1 MEHDPEASPSPVA
14 EEDPP
19 PSRRGPRRSLRTP
32 IVIAVVL
39 ANLVTFLVLLTATE
53 YAARKNRQVISANY
67 ADWLQ
72 DYTDW
77 LADQLDEI
85 VDRSGRIRV
94 AKALNWR
101 GWRRFDDVLVAQA
114 PEPVP
119 LASSNGPPQ
128 LTVPGVLLNPLG
140 RANRKSGFDEQ
151 YALRMIHNA
160 ILTGEPVSNGFG
172 TAAPIGLPGETP
184 WGGVWFRP
192 REIQIN
198 KFPRQQLI
206 LLFVAGM
213 ALFTGLILLLLQRK
227 VLDPVQHLAGVMRKL
242 ESADLT
248 ARAEISPRRN
258 DEIAELGLGFND
270 MARRLEGYNRDLQ
283 AAVNKATA
291 RVKSAE
297 AAAMT
302 QRRLAATGELAA
314 GVAHELNNP
323 LGGLTNAVEALGKE
337 NITPERR
344 AEYLSLVSS
353 GLARMGETVGRLLR
367 LAPRESQLEG
377 VDLARPLA
385 DALGLVRHRAEGVGV
400 ALEVA
405 GPDMDG
411 EPRPAFADA
420 ALLPFDALPQIRGAA
435 NELGQALLNLFVN
448 ALDAIGEARAEG
460 LACHGP
466 GRIELRMTESPPGTI
481 RVVCRDDGPGAR
493 EDVMGRA
500 ADAFFT
506 TKEQGKGTGLG
517 LAIVH
522 NVVAAHAGRVL
533 LESRPGMGFTV
544 TLELPTMSSLDA
556 SSGGGPGATP

>member
-1 MEHDPEASPSPVA
+1 VVA
-14 EEDPP
+14 
-19 PSRRGPRRSLRTP
+19 
-32 IVIAVVL
+32 VIL
-39 ANLVTFLVLLTATE
+39 ANLVTFLVLLSATE
-53 YAARKNRQVISANY
+53 YAARENRRVISADY

-85 VDRSGRIRV
+85 VDRSGGIRV

-101 GWRRFDDVLVAQA
+101 GWRRFEDVLVAQA
-114 PEPVP
+114 PEPVA
-119 LASSNGPPQ
+119 LASSSGPPQ

-140 RANRKSGFDEQ
+140 RATRKSGFDEQ
-151 YALRMIHNA
+151 FALRMISDA
-160 ILTGEPVSNGFG
+160 IQTGEPVSNGFG

-198 KFPRQQLI
+198 EFPRQQLI
-206 LLFVAGM
+206 LQFVAAM
-213 ALFTGLILLLLQRK
+213 ALFTLLILLLLQRK
-227 VLDPVQHLAGVMRKL
+227 VLDPVRHLAGVVRKL

-248 ARAEISPRRN
+248 ARAEIPAHRN

-270 MARRLEGYNRDLQ
+270 MARRLERHNRDLQ
-283 AAVNKATA
+283 DAVEEATA

-323 LGGLTNAVEALGKE
+323 LGGLTNAVEALSRE

-344 AEYLSLVSS
+344 TEYLKLVSS

-367 LAPRESQLEG
+367 LAPRETQLEG

-405 GPDMDG
+405 GPELDG
-411 EPRPAFADA
+411 KPRPAFTGA
-420 ALLPFDALPQIRGAA
+420 ALTPFEALPQIRGAA
-435 NELGQALLNLFVN
+435 NELGQAILNLLVN

-460 LACHGP
+460 RACHGP
-466 GRIELRMTESPPGTI
+466 GRIELRMTESPAGTI
-481 RVVCRDDGPGAR
+481 RVVCRDDGPGVG

-522 NVVAAHAGRVL
+522 NVVAAHGGRVL
-533 LESRPGMGFTV
+533 LDSAPGEGFTV
-544 TLELPTMSSLDA
+544 TLELPTLSHEEA
-556 SSGGGPGATP
+556 PPGART